1 MLNIDASLF
10 LVLRPVG
17 KLSARSHK
25 LLNSKENPGPD
36 FLLVLHSYQQACC
49 VGGCVQLGLI
59 HLELV
64 GPPMSQRGPS
74 PLREA
79 PRRAAQTGDGCIW
92 RASDFR
98 GVKELIGFH

>member
-1 MLNIDASLF
+1 M
-10 LVLRPVG
+10 
-17 KLSARSHK
+17 
-25 LLNSKENPGPD
+25 
-36 FLLVLHSYQQACC
+36 
-49 VGGCVQLGLI
+49 QLGLI

-79 PRRAAQTGDGCIW
+79 LRRAAQTGDGCIW

>member
-1 MLNIDASLF
+1 M
-10 LVLRPVG
+10 
-17 KLSARSHK
+17 
-25 LLNSKENPGPD
+25 
-36 FLLVLHSYQQACC
+36 
-49 VGGCVQLGLI
+49 QLGLI

-79 PRRAAQTGDGCIW
+79 PRRAAQTGGGCIW